1 MCFHL
6 PAYVLGNFTDPE
18 KSSPSLNSCARLKL
32 ARLRIW
38 REVIA
43 AAYGRARRAIEM
55 GNFSGIKTAPKIKLS
70 DFRKEGSEMM
80 QGQDLVA
87 SKPDDRWGRSI
98 SFVFLGRESE
108 IGRKRLTPNVN
119 PQW

>member
-1 MCFHL
+1 
-6 PAYVLGNFTDPE
+6 
-18 KSSPSLNSCARLKL
+18 
-32 ARLRIW
+32 
-38 REVIA
+38 
-43 AAYGRARRAIEM
+43 M

-119 PQW
+119 PPGERRSLLPVARLTSLSTLNAVCSEEE